1 MKTPLEFFSISVG
14 ALVLHLEAQR
24 SYLTLNA
31 TAEHRS
37 HYSNNEIIMNAAARL
52 HQRNIYCI
60 IYSVPWFREN
70 TYKLLATLF
79 PLHKHTHTHT
89 DADVR
94 LVCLLKRCLVL
105 AGFLGASQGLRMLRL
120 NMRLEMQE
128 RLLAAL
134 SEDLPEFALAA
145 VLDDSVFFLRR
156 LLPPWILY
164 HLEIL
169 WVLNTSSKVKTT
181 GESRSAFESIQ

>member
-1 MKTPLEFFSISVG
+1 MEFLSIGVG

-24 SYLTLNA
+24 SYLTLNG

-79 PLHKHTHTHT
+79 PLHKHPHTQTHTHM
-89 DADVR
+89 
-94 LVCLLKRCLVL
+94 LVCLLKRRLVFASFLCASLGLSMPCL
-105 AGFLGASQGLRMLRL
+105 
-120 NMRLEMQE
+120 NIHLEMQE
-128 RLLAAL
+128 WL
-134 SEDLPEFALAA
+134 
-145 VLDDSVFFLRR
+145 
-156 LLPPWILY
+156 LLPLSKDLWSLHSHCLDKRISPAFTVLMDC
-164 HLEIL
+164 LSRGLSMEIY
-169 WVLNTSSKVKTT
+169 
-181 GESRSAFESIQ
+181 